1 LAALK
6 TVFRDRRA
14 DVLMV
19 LVTVVWGVH
28 YIVVKDSMSDFE
40 PLTFN
45 ALRFSLGLPLMLL
58 VGLRTPSVWHVP
70 RGLRTSIVISTLLG
84 SLGYQILF
92 VLGIRHT
99 TSTNTALLA
108 ATSPTWTALLSIALG
123 WVKAK
128 PRLLGGIA
136 ITLSGVTLVVLGRAE
151 GGLAL
156 SHDDVIGSG
165 MILVAAVMGSISALV
180 SKPVVDRAGSMTMAV
195 WSYVLTVVGL
205 VVLALPNL
213 HTLSADDLPL
223 AVWPKLLYSGVLS
236 SACGFV
242 IWNYAL
248 RQMGPTRAAT
258 YNNFTPLV
266 AAAAG
271 TLILGETL
279 TPALLIGGALTL
291 CGVVIARRNMYL
303 RERPPRPDAAA
314 APAPAV
320 GR

>member
-1 LAALK
+1 VTELK

-14 DVLMV
+14 DVLMA

-45 ALRFSLGLPLMLL
+45 ALRFSIGVPVMLL
-58 VGLRTPSVWHVP
+58 VGLRTPSVWRVP
-70 RGLRTSIVISTLLG
+70 PGLRTSVVISTLLG

-108 ATSPTWTALLSIALG
+108 ATSPTWTALLSMALG
-123 WVKAK
+123 WVQVKR
-128 PRLLGGIA
+128 RLLVGIA
-136 ITLSGVTLVVLGRAE
+136 ITLSGVALVVLGRAE
-151 GGLAL
+151 AGLAL
-156 SHDDVIGSG
+156 SHDDLIGSV
-165 MILVAAVMGSISALV
+165 MILVAAIMASFSALI

-195 WSYVLTVVGL
+195 WSYTLTAVGL

-213 HTLSADDLPL
+213 RTLSADDLPL
-223 AVWPKLLYSGVLS
+223 KVWPNLLYSGIVS
-236 SACGFV
+236 SAFGFV

-248 RQMGPTRAAT
+248 RQIGPTRAAT

-271 TLILGETL
+271 TLILGETI
-279 TPALLIGGALTL
+279 TPALLVGGALTL
-291 CGVVIARRNMYL
+291 IGVVIARRNMYL
-303 RERPPRPDAAA
+303 RERPPLPDAA